1 VTRPQP
7 ARADWI
13 AQFKRRGAL
22 WIVPEFKVLFV
33 SVAKNACTSIKWV
46 LAELAREEPSKF
58 KAGLNPFTSDRAAV
72 HDRRLHLNI
81 PMPGELDARV
91 RSEIHPDNGWFI
103 FGVIRDPRSRLFSAW
118 QDKVLLAYP
127 GSSYRVWSTES
138 WYPARPGEDAET
150 INRQF
155 AEFVDAAVA
164 DAPFAPRRNTHF
176 RAQTDSLDTG
186 RIPFTAIY
194 PIEKLGQ
201 LRDDLARHVAALGW
215 TEPITFRRDNE
226 TPLPANAA
234 VFAGEVKAKV
244 EQWYASDFA
253 EFGEH
258 FDFSRIEAAPEW
270 TPAQL
275 REVQVR
281 AALHRRLGDVRELA
295 LEYRQRADE
304 NAKRPGR
311 VAPTTTVDTGS
322 ATKAATTERFAP
334 ALRRRL
340 RRTW

>member
-1 VTRPQP
+1 MTRPQP

-13 AQFKRRGAL
+13 AQLKHPDAL

-46 LAELAREEPSKF
+46 LAELAREDPSKF
-58 KAGLNPFTSDRAAV
+58 KAGLNPFTNDRAAV
-72 HDRRLHLNI
+72 HDRQMHQNI
-81 PMPGELDARV
+81 PLPKKLDPSV
-91 RSEIHPDNGWFI
+91 RADMRPENGWFI
-103 FGVIRDPRSRLFSAW
+103 FGVVRDPRSRLFSAW

-155 AEFVDAAVA
+155 ADFVDAAVA
-164 DAPFAPRRNTHF
+164 DPRFAPRRNTHF
-176 RAQTDSLDTG
+176 RTQTDSLDLD
-186 RIPFTAIY
+186 RVPFSDIY

-201 LRDDLARHVAALGW
+201 LREDLTRHVAALGW
-215 TEPITFRRDNE
+215 TEPIVFRRDNE
-226 TPLPANAA
+226 TPLPVNAA

-258 FDFSRIEAAPEW
+258 FDFSRIEAGPEW

-295 LEYRQRADE
+295 LEYRQRAED
-304 NAKRPGR
+304 NAKRAERIAAKAEAG
-311 VAPTTTVDTGS
+311 A
-322 ATKAATTERFAP
+322 ATKATTPQGIAP